1 MMTTHLKSAG
11 GYMGYISGMN
21 REQVLLFP
29 ESVDEY
35 IEENNPVRFID
46 AYVDSLDLTILG
58 FTHTV
63 PKETGRPGYAPADI
77 LKLYIYGYLHKIR
90 SSRKLE
96 QETHRNVEL
105 MWLLRKLKPDF
116 KTIADFRKDNA
127 GALKGVC
134 REFTLLCKKLDLFGR
149 ELIAIDGSK
158 FKAVN
163 SKDCNFTESKLK
175 QLLKYINE
183 KIDTYLKELDQ
194 QDSLESSV
202 RTPTADEL
210 KGKIAQRQSRRQH
223 YEDLLQQLDVSGASQ
238 ISLTDP
244 DSRSMK
250 TKHGTDVCYN
260 VQVAVDHQHKL
271 IVEHEVT
278 NDVTDQDQLAAMA
291 TRAKDT
297 LDTDR
302 VDALAD
308 MGYYNG
314 DEVKKCLD
322 EGIVPYIPKPNT
334 SANSK
339 LGLFGKTDFT
349 YVPHQD
355 CYVCPAGQA
364 LTFRFETVEQG
375 RQIRYY
381 STSACQTCPIKVK
394 CTRNK
399 ENRRITRWVH
409 ETLMEDMQQRVERN
423 PEKVKLRKS
432 IVEHPFGTMKRWMD
446 HGYFLTRGLK
456 KVRGEM
462 SLTILIYNL
471 KRVINILGVQNLI
484 AVVG

>member
-1 MMTTHLKSAG
+1 M
-11 GYMGYISGMN
+11 
-21 REQVLLFP
+21 
-29 ESVDEY
+29 
-35 IEENNPVRFID
+35 
-46 AYVDSLDLTILG
+46 
-58 FTHTV
+58 
-63 PKETGRPGYAPADI
+63 
-77 LKLYIYGYLHKIR
+77 LKLDIYGYLHKIR

-105 MWLLRKLKPDF
+105 MWLLHKLTPDF
-116 KTIADFRKDNA
+116 KTIADFRKDNP
-127 GALKGVC
+127 GALKEVC

-163 SKDCNFTESKLK
+163 SKDRNFTESKLK
-175 QLLKYINE
+175 QLLKHIHE

-194 QDSLESSV
+194 QDTLESSV
-202 RTPTADEL
+202 RTLTADEL
-210 KGKIAQRQSRRQH
+210 ADKIAQLQSRRQH
-223 YEDLLQQLDVSGASQ
+223 YEDLLQQLDARGASQ

-271 IVEHEVT
+271 IVAHEVT
-278 NDVTDQDQLAAMA
+278 NAVTDQDQLAAMA

-297 LDTDR
+297 LDTDH

-308 MGYYNG
+308 MGYYDG
-314 DEVKKCLD
+314 DEVKKCLA
-322 EGIVPYIPKPNT
+322 EGIIPYIPKPDT
-334 SANSK
+334 SANTK
-339 LGLFGKTDFT
+339 LGLFGKADFT
-349 YVPHQD
+349 YDPQHD
-355 CYVCPAGQA
+355 SYPCPAGQG
-364 LTFRFETVEQG
+364 LPFRFETTEQG

-381 STSACQTCPIKVK
+381 STSACQGCPFKAQ

-399 ENRRITRWVH
+399 GNRRITRWVH
-409 ETLMEDMQQRVERN
+409 ERLLEDMQHRVIAN

-432 IVEHPFGTMKRWMD
+432 LVEHPCGTIKRWMD
-446 HGYFLTRGLK
+446 QGYFLTRGLE

-462 SLTILIYNL
+462 SLTILVYNL
-471 KRVINILGVQNLI
+471 NRVINIIGVHELL
-484 AVVG
+484 ATVG

>member
-1 MMTTHLKSAG
+1 
-11 GYMGYISGMN
+11 MGYISGMN
-21 REQVLLFP
+21 RDQILLFP
-29 ESVDEY
+29 ESVEEY

-46 AYVDSLDLTILG
+46 AYIDTLNLAALG
-58 FTHTV
+58 FTHAV
-63 PKETGRPGYAPADI
+63 PKETGRPPYTPADM
-77 LKLYIYGYLHKIR
+77 LKLYIYGYLNKIR

-105 MWLLRKLKPDF
+105 MWLLRKLTPDF

-127 GALKGVC
+127 RALKEVC
-134 REFTLLCKKLDLFGR
+134 REFTLLCKQLDLFGR

-163 SKDCNFTESKLK
+163 SKDRNFSEPKLK
-175 QLLKYINE
+175 QLLKHINE
-183 KIDTYLKELDQ
+183 KIETYLKELDQ
-194 QDSLESSV
+194 QDTLESSV
-202 RTPTADEL
+202 TTPTADEL
-210 KGKIAQRQSRRQH
+210 KDKMAQLQSRRQH
-223 YEDLLQQLDVSGASQ
+223 YEDMLQQLDASGASQ

-260 VQVAVDHQHKL
+260 VQVAVDHRHKL

-291 TRAKDT
+291 TRAQAI
-297 LDTDR
+297 LETDHL
-302 VDALAD
+302 DALAD

-314 DEVKKCLD
+314 DEVKQCLAD
-322 EGIVPYIPKPNT
+322 GIVPYIPKPNT
-334 SANSK
+334 SANTK
-339 LGLFGKTDFT
+339 LGLFGKADFT
-349 YVPHQD
+349 YNPQHD
-355 CYVCPAGQA
+355 CYTCPAGQV

-381 STSACQTCPIKVK
+381 STSACQGCPFKAQ

-399 ENRRITRWVH
+399 GNRRITRWVH
-409 ETLMEDMQQRVERN
+409 ESLLEDRQQRVLAN
-423 PEKVKLRKS
+423 PEKVKSRKS
-432 IVEHPFGTMKRWMD
+432 IVEHPFGTIKRWMD
-446 HGYFLTRGLK
+446 QGYFLTRGLE

-462 SLTILIYNL
+462 SLTILVYNL
-471 KRVINILGVQNLI
+471 KRVINILGVQELI

>member
-1 MMTTHLKSAG
+1 
-11 GYMGYISGMN
+11 MGYISGMN
-21 REQVLLFP
+21 RDQILLFP
-29 ESVDEY
+29 ESVEEY

-46 AYVDSLDLTILG
+46 AYIDTLNLAALG
-58 FTHTV
+58 FTHAV
-63 PKETGRPGYAPADI
+63 PKETGRPPYTPADM
-77 LKLYIYGYLHKIR
+77 LKLYIYGYLNKIR

-96 QETHRNVEL
+96 QETHRHVAL
-105 MWLLRKLKPDF
+105 MWLLRKLTPDF

-127 GALKGVC
+127 RALKEVC
-134 REFTLLCKKLDLFGR
+134 REFTLLCKQLDLFGR

-163 SKDCNFTESKLK
+163 SKDRNFSEPKLK
-175 QLLKYINE
+175 QLLKHINE
-183 KIDTYLKELDQ
+183 KIETYLKELDQ
-194 QDSLESSV
+194 QDTLESSV
-202 RTPTADEL
+202 TTPTADEL
-210 KGKIAQRQSRRQH
+210 KDKMAQLQSRRQH
-223 YEDLLQQLDVSGASQ
+223 YEDMLQQLDASGASQ

-260 VQVAVDHQHKL
+260 VQVAVDHRHKL

-291 TRAKDT
+291 TRAQAI
-297 LDTDR
+297 LETDHL
-302 VDALAD
+302 DALAD

-314 DEVKKCLD
+314 DEVKQCLAD
-322 EGIVPYIPKPNT
+322 GIVPYIPKPNT
-334 SANSK
+334 SANTK
-339 LGLFGKTDFT
+339 LGLFGKADFT
-349 YVPHQD
+349 YNPQHD
-355 CYVCPAGQA
+355 CYTCPAGQV

-381 STSACQTCPIKVK
+381 STSACQGCPFKAQ

-399 ENRRITRWVH
+399 GNRRITRWVH
-409 ETLMEDMQQRVERN
+409 ESLLEDRQQRVLAN
-423 PEKVKLRKS
+423 PEKVKSRKS
-432 IVEHPFGTMKRWMD
+432 IVEHPFGTIKRWMD
-446 HGYFLTRGLK
+446 QGYFLTRGLE

-462 SLTILIYNL
+462 SLTILVYNL
-471 KRVINILGVQNLI
+471 KRVINILGVQELI

>member
-1 MMTTHLKSAG
+1 
-11 GYMGYISGMN
+11 MGYIHGMN
-21 REQVLLFP
+21 RDQILLFP

-35 IEENNPVRFID
+35 VEANNPVRFID
-46 AYVDSLDLTILG
+46 AYVDNLDLIALG
-58 FTHTV
+58 FMHAV
-63 PKETGRPGYAPADI
+63 PKDTGRPGYTPADM
-77 LKLYIYGYLHKIR
+77 LKLYIYGYLNKIR

-105 MWLLRKLKPDF
+105 MWLLRKLTPDF
-116 KTIADFRKDNA
+116 KTIADFRKDN
-127 GALKGVC
+127 GVALRRVC
-134 REFTLLCKKLDLFGR
+134 QEFTLLCKRLDLFGR

-163 SKDCNFTESKLK
+163 SKDRNFSETKLK
-175 QLLKYINE
+175 QLLKHIHE
-183 KIDTYLKELDQ
+183 KIERYLKELDQ
-194 QDSLESSV
+194 QDGLESSGKM
-202 RTPTADEL
+202 PTADEL
-210 KGKIAQRQSRRQH
+210 REKIAQLQSRQQH
-223 YEDLLQQLDVSGASQ
+223 YEDLQQQLEASKASQ
-238 ISLTDP
+238 LSLTDP

-250 TKHGTDVCYN
+250 TKQGTDVCYN
-260 VQVAVDHQHKL
+260 VQVAVDAKHKL
-271 IVEHEVT
+271 IVVHDVT
-278 NDVTDQDQLAAMA
+278 NDVTDHDQLATLAI
-291 TRAKDT
+291 RAKAT
-297 LDTDR
+297 LDTEHLDT
-302 VDALAD
+302 LAD

-314 DEVKKCLD
+314 DEVKKCLA
-322 EGIVPYIPKPNT
+322 EGVVPYIPKPNT

-339 LGLFGKTDFT
+339 LGLFGKTAFT
-349 YVPHQD
+349 YAPQQD

-381 STSACQTCPIKVK
+381 STSACQTCPIKVQ

-399 ENRRITRWVH
+399 ENRRITRWAH

-471 KRVINILGVQNLI
+471 KRVINIIGVKDLI

>member
-1 MMTTHLKSAG
+1 
-11 GYMGYISGMN
+11 MGYISGMN
-21 REQVLLFP
+21 REQVLLLP

-46 AYVDSLDLTILG
+46 AYVDSLNLATLG
-58 FTHTV
+58 FTHAV
-63 PKETGRPGYAPADI
+63 PKETGRPCYAPADM
-77 LKLYIYGYLHKIR
+77 LKLYIYGYLYKIR

-127 GALKGVC
+127 EPLRQVC
-134 REFTLLCKKLDLFGR
+134 REFTLLCKKLDLFGQ

-158 FKAVN
+158 FRAVN
-163 SKDCNFTESKLK
+163 SKDRNFNESKLK
-175 QLLKYINE
+175 QLLKHIHD
-183 KIDTYLKELDQ
+183 KIDMYLNELDQ
-194 QDSLESSV
+194 QDGLESSLKM
-202 RTPTADEL
+202 PTVDEL
-210 KGKIAQRQSRRQH
+210 NEKIAQLQDRRQQ
-223 YEDLLQQLDVSGASQ
+223 YEDLLQRLEVSGASQ

-260 VQVAVDHQHKL
+260 VQIAVDHQYKL
-271 IVEHEVT
+271 IVAHEVT

-291 TRAKDT
+291 TRAKT
-297 LDTDR
+297 MLETDHL
-302 VDALAD
+302 DALAD

-339 LGLFGKTDFT
+339 LGLFGKEDFI
-349 YVPHQD
+349 YDPQQD
-355 CYVCPAGQA
+355 CYCCPAGQV

-381 STSACQTCPIKVK
+381 STSACQGCPFKAQ

-399 ENRRITRWVH
+399 GNRRITRWVH
-409 ETLMEDMQQRVERN
+409 ESLMEDMQQRVLTN
-423 PEKVKLRKS
+423 LEKVKLRKS
-432 IVEHPFGTMKRWMD
+432 LVEHPFGTIKRWMD
-446 HGYFLTRGLK
+446 HGYFLTRGLT

-462 SLTILIYNL
+462 SLTILVYNL
-471 KRVINILGVQNLI
+471 KRVINIIGVKELI

>member
-1 MMTTHLKSAG
+1 VTTTHLKSAG
-11 GYMGYISGMN
+11 GYLGYISGMN

-46 AYVDSLDLTILG
+46 AYVDSLDLTTLG
-58 FTHTV
+58 FTHAI
-63 PKETGRPGYAPADI
+63 PKETGPPGYTPADI

-105 MWLLRKLKPDF
+105 MWLLRKLTPDF

-127 GALKGVC
+127 GALKEVC

-163 SKDCNFTESKLK
+163 SKDRNFTESKLK
-175 QLLKYINE
+175 QLLKHINE

-194 QDSLESSV
+194 QDTLESSV

-210 KGKIAQRQSRRQH
+210 KGKIAQLQSRRQH
-223 YEDLLQQLDVSGASQ
+223 YEDLLQQLDGSGASQ

-339 LGLFGKTDFT
+339 LGLFGKEDFT
-349 YVPHQD
+349 DDPQHD
-355 CYVCPAGQA
+355 CDSCPAGQV
-364 LTFRFETVEQG
+364 LTFRFETVELG
-375 RQIRYY
+375 RHIRYY
-381 STSACQTCPIKVK
+381 STSACQGCPIKSP
-394 CTRNK
+394 CTRNQG
-399 ENRRITRWVH
+399 NRRITRWVH
-409 ETLMEDMQQRVERN
+409 ESLLDDMQQRVLTN

-432 IVEHPFGTMKRWMD
+432 LVEHPFGTIKRWTD
-446 HGYFLTRGLK
+446 QGYFLTRGLE
-456 KVRGEM
+456 KVRGDM
-462 SLTILIYNL
+462 SLTILVYHL
-471 KRVINILGVQNLI
+471 KRVINIIGVKDLI
-484 AVVG
+484 AAVG